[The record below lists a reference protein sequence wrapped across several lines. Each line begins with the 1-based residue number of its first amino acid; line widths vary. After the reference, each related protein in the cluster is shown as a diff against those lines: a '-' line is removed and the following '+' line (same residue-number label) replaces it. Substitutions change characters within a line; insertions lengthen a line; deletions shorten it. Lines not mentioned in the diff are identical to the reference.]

1 VFDQKYDNR
10 GGIVA
15 YLEDL
20 RDMISQVH
28 GADATHVES
37 VPVKKTFHGK
47 TVWEGVVEV
56 FDLIGHPAA
65 FRAYAWTQPTDD
77 PSNPLRHITMLHL
90 HPIKSAQD
98 AVNAALIHDVRNL
111 EPEPLSEESR
121 TANAAEGEAKGRI
134 VNTLHR
140 RRSEGNCGGS
150 ES

>member
-1 VFDQKYDNR
+1 VFDQKYDYR

-65 FRAYAWTQPTDD
+65 FRAYAWTQHTDD
-77 PSNPLRHITMLHL
+77 PSNSLRYITMLHL

-98 AVNAALIHDVRNL
+98 AVNAVIIPDFRN
-111 EPEPLSEESR
+111 P
-121 TANAAEGEAKGRI
+121 
-134 VNTLHR
+134 
-140 RRSEGNCGGS
+140 
-150 ES
+150 

>member
-1 VFDQKYDNR
+1 M
-10 GGIVA
+10 A

-56 FDLIGHPAA
+56 FDLVGHPAA
-65 FRAYAWTQPTDD
+65 FRAYAWTQHTDD
-77 PSNPLRHITMLHL
+77 PSNPLRHITILHL

-98 AVNAALIHDVRNL
+98 AVNAALIPDVRN
-111 EPEPLSEESR
+111 PAP
-121 TANAAEGEAKGRI
+121 
-134 VNTLHR
+134 
-140 RRSEGNCGGS
+140 
-150 ES
+150 